1 MLHSR
6 KAQSTLEYAII
17 TAVVVASL
25 LAMQIYVKRG
35 LQGRMR
41 SSTDSIGEQYSAGI
55 TTSKKITKYA
65 DGTKQET
72 VERFGLGDHNVA
84 AGGATW
90 NQNEYANKG
99 LSVSRIENAATT
111 KVLMDGSENSAAEQ
125 VTKNLSDEELFNK
138 QGTLF
143 DPE

>member
-84 AGGATW
+84 AGSADW
-90 NQNEYANKG
+90 NQQAYLDKG